1 MISLIN
7 LSAFIVT
14 PTDETGIVNT
24 DHLARLVAHAAQPG
38 IASIGVLGSTGSYI
52 YLSADQRARALAAA
66 VEAAGDTPVIA
77 GIGALTTHDVLHN
90 LKAAEQAGAAG
101 VLLAPVTYLPL
112 MEPEVANLF
121 CTVAANTDLPVCFY
135 NNPGTTGFT
144 PSESLITDL
153 AADGTIAA
161 VKMPPAPEGDFAGQI
176 DCLRT
181 ATPDDFTIGYSGDAF
196 IAGALEAG
204 ADAWYSV
211 LAGTLPDVA
220 LRLWNAKDD
229 PAQLAAVNESL
240 APLWA
245 LFNAHG
251 SIRVI
256 YEVVNSSGLGPYAP
270 LPPQQPLPQDVRGQI
285 ELALDAVKQA
295 DHAAA

>member
-1 MISLIN
+1 MSLQG

-14 PTDETGIVNT
+14 PTNEHGKVNT
-24 DHLARLVAHAAQPG
+24 DQLSRLVTHATQPG
-38 IASIGVLGSTGSYI
+38 IASIGVLGSTGSYM

-66 VEAAGDTPVIA
+66 VEAAGGLPVIA
-77 GIGALTTHDVLHN
+77 GIGALTTHEVLQN
-90 LKAAEQAGAAG
+90 LKAAETAGAAG
-101 VLLAPVTYLPL
+101 ALLAPVTYLPL
-112 MEPEVANLF
+112 TEPEVAHLF
-121 CTVAANTDLPVCFY
+121 RTVAANTDLPVCFY

-144 PSESLITDL
+144 PSETLITDL
-153 AADGTIAA
+153 ATDGTIAA

-176 DCLRT
+176 ARLRA
-181 ATPDDFTIGYSGDAF
+181 ATPDDFVIGYSGDAF
-196 IAGALEAG
+196 IAGALQAG

-211 LAGTLPDVA
+211 LAGTLPDMA
-220 LRLWNAKDD
+220 LRLWKAKDN
-229 PAQLAAVNESL
+229 PAQLAAVNKNL

-256 YEVVNSSGLGPYAP
+256 YEVVNILGLGPYAP
-270 LPPQQPLPQDVRGQI
+270 LAPQQPLPQEVRGQI